1 MDEVRVEW
9 SDLPKELLPTIGKS
23 LDTRIDIVRFR
34 SVCNSWRSSVPSNNS
49 PRFPIKFPYPS
60 TISSSTAPTQT
71 PAISAKTLSIYYKA
85 WLVKVEQ
92 DSNTGC
98 KLRFFDPIS
107 NRRIAIRYPNI
118 TLNLLE
124 FRVIELAKAYTLRL
138 RDRVGVVRIGS
149 TNEIVE
155 PILPSDSSIRCMT
168 KVVMFPNSPWTN
180 VNDPAV
186 FVIFGAGRLGFAK
199 PGAESLTV
207 VGNNGFE
214 YDDIILYKGQFYAI
228 DTLGNVSWIDNSS
241 LKLIPFLPPLC
252 GLGSQK
258 HLVES
263 CGSLYV
269 VDRYFNKERRRVEH
283 TNRYVRDC
291 DGSKVVDFKVYKLDE
306 EWGRWELE
314 KSLGDRAF
322 VLGNDCCLSISAE
335 EFTGYKRNCI
345 YFNDQNETHVF
356 NLEDTKFGF
365 WPFGYQMCKMAMC
378 QHSSLVRKHR
388 IHLLGQEVSASFYE

>member
-71 PAISAKTLSIYYKA
+71 PAYLCESTIYLLQSLNPSSTSSSYKA

-98 KLRFFDPIS
+98 K
-107 NRRIAIRYPNI
+107 YPNI

-155 PILPSDSSIRCMT
+155 PILPSDSSIRSVT

-180 VNDPAV
+180 VNDSAV

-199 PGAESLTV
+199 SGAESLTV
-207 VGNNGFE
+207 VDSNGFE
-214 YDDIILYKGQFYAI
+214 YDDIILYKGQFYVI

-241 LKLIPFLPPLC
+241 LKLVPFLPPLC

-263 CGSLYV
+263 CGTLYV
-269 VDRYFNKERRRVEH
+269 VDRYFNTERRRLEH

-314 KSLGDRAF
+314 NSLGDRAF

-356 NLEDTKFGF
+356 NLEDSSFGDL
-365 WPFGYQMCKMAMC
+365 QN
-378 QHSSLVRKHR
+378 
-388 IHLLGQEVSASFYE
+388 IHPSWLLSNLL